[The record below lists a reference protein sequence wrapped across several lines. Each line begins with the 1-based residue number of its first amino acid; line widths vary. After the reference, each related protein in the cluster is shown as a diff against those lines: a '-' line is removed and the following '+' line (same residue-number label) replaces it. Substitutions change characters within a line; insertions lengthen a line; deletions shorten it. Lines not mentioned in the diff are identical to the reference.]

1 MPVRYGR
8 KENMEKFIV
17 KLENEMKKAFET
29 AGYDG
34 SLGRVTVSN
43 RPDLCEYQC
52 NGAMAGAKLFHKAP
66 IMIAGDVVKQ
76 LEGSKVFSSAE
87 AVAPGFI
94 NLKVSE
100 AFLTEYAGGMFESD
114 KFGLE
119 VPEKQ
124 QTIVIDY
131 GGPNVAKPLHVGHLR
146 PAIIGESIKRIS
158 RFAGHKVIGDVHLGD
173 WGMPMGQIITELKE
187 RKPELVYFDENYSGE
202 YPEEPPF
209 SISELEEIYP
219 VASGKCKKDEEYKKR
234 ALQNTKELQ
243 EGRKGYRELWKQIL
257 KVSVADLK
265 KNYEKLDVSF
275 DLWMGES
282 DVDDMIPEMVDKMK
296 ADGFAY
302 LSEGALVVDI
312 AEESDKKEYPPC
324 IVLKSDGASNYE
336 TTDLATI
343 KYREKEFDP
352 DAILYVVDKRQELHF
367 IQVFRTAKKC
377 GLAKPETSLEFI
389 GFGTMNGSDGT
400 PFKTRDGGVLRLEY
414 LLGQIEDRMFEK
426 IKENKDIPEDEA
438 KKTADITALA
448 AIKYGDLSNQASK
461 DYVFDVDRFTAFEGD
476 TGPYLLYTIVRIKSI
491 LSRYKEQGGT
501 VSRDMK
507 GFGEVHPALLCGAP
521 GKNVFRDM
529 AGFSQ
534 MIDEA
539 FTERAPH
546 KVCAF
551 AYRLAND
558 FNSFYHETKILA
570 EPDENKKAA
579 YINLLSAVLEMFE
592 CCIDLLGF
600 EAPDRM

>member
-1 MPVRYGR
+1 
-8 KENMEKFIV
+8 MEKFIV
-17 KLENEMKKAFET
+17 KLENEMKKAFEA

-66 IMIAGDVVKQ
+66 IMIAEDVVKQ
-76 LEGSKVFSSAE
+76 LEESKVFSSVE

-100 AFLTEYAGGMFESD
+100 AFLTEYAGEMFASD

-119 VPEKQ
+119 APEKQ

-158 RFAGHKVIGDVHLGD
+158 RYAGHKVIGDVHLGD

-187 RKPELVYFDENYSGE
+187 RKPELVYFDEKFTGE

-209 SISELEEIYP
+209 TISELEEIYP
-219 VASGKCKKDEEYKKR
+219 IASGKCKKDEEYKKR

-243 EGRKGYRELWKQIL
+243 EGRRGYRELWKQIL
-257 KVSVADLK
+257 KVSVTDLK

-343 KYREKEFDP
+343 KYREKEFKP

-414 LLGQIEDRMFEK
+414 LLGQIEDQMYEK
-426 IKENKDIPEDEA
+426 ISENKDIPEDEA

-476 TGPYLLYTIVRIKSI
+476 TGPYLLYTMVRIKSI
-491 LSRYKEQGGT
+491 LTRYKEQGGS
-501 VSRDMK
+501 VSRDMR

-534 MIDEA
+534 MIEEA

-579 YINLLSAVLEMFE
+579 YINLLNAVLEMFE
-592 CCIDLLGF
+592 CCISLLGF
-600 EAPDRM
+600 DAPERM

>member
-1 MPVRYGR
+1 
-8 KENMEKFIV
+8 MEKFIV
-17 KLENEMKKAFET
+17 KLENEMKKAFEA

-52 NGAMAGAKLFHKAP
+52 NGAMAGAKLFHKSP
-66 IMIAGDVVKQ
+66 IVIAEDVVKQ
-76 LEGSKVFSSAE
+76 LGESKVFSSAE
-87 AVAPGFI
+87 AAAPGFI
-94 NLKVSE
+94 NLKASE
-100 AFLTEYAGGMFESD
+100 AFLTEYVGEMLAND
-114 KFGLE
+114 KFGVE
-119 VPEKQ
+119 APEKK

-158 RFAGHKVIGDVHLGD
+158 RYAGHKVIGDVHLGD

-187 RKPELVYFDENYSGE
+187 RKPELVYFDENYTGE

-209 SISELEEIYP
+209 TISELEEIYP
-219 VASGKCKKDEEYKKR
+219 IASGKCKSDEEYKR
-234 ALQNTKELQ
+234 CALQNTKELQ
-243 EGRKGYRELWKQIL
+243 EGRRGYRELWKQIL
-257 KVSVADLK
+257 KVSVTDLK

-282 DVDDMIPEMVDKMK
+282 DVDDLIPEMVDKMK
-296 ADGFAY
+296 ADGLAY

-414 LLGQIEDRMFEK
+414 LLGQIEDQMFEK
-426 IKENKDIPEDEA
+426 ISENKDIPADEA
-438 KKTADITALA
+438 RKTADITALA

-476 TGPYLLYTIVRIKSI
+476 TGPYLLYTMVRIKSI
-491 LSRYKEQGGT
+491 LSRYKEQGGS

-507 GFGEVHPALLCGAP
+507 DFGVVHPALLCGMP

-558 FNSFYHETKILA
+558 FNSFYHETRILA

-579 YINLLSAVLEMFE
+579 YINLLNAVLEMFE
-592 CCIDLLGF
+592 CCIGLLGF
-600 EAPDRM
+600 EAPERM

>member
-1 MPVRYGR
+1 
-8 KENMEKFIV
+8 MEKFIV
-17 KLENEMKKAFET
+17 KLENEMKRAFEE

-52 NGAMAGAKLFHKAP
+52 NGAMAGAKIFHKAP
-66 IMIAGDVVKQ
+66 IMIAEDVVK
-76 LEGSKVFSSAE
+76 LLAGSKVFSSAE

-100 AFLTEYAGGMFESD
+100 QFLSSYVGEMFASE

-119 VPEKQ
+119 TPEKQ

-209 SISELEEIYP
+209 TISELEEIYP
-219 VASGKCKKDEEYKKR
+219 IASGKCKKDEEYKKC

-243 EGRKGYRELWKQIL
+243 EGRRGYRELWKQIL

-282 DVDDMIPEMVDKMK
+282 DVDDMIPGMVEKMK
-296 ADGFAY
+296 TDGYAH

-312 AEESDKKEYPPC
+312 AEEGDKKEYPPC

-343 KYREKEFDP
+343 KYREDEYDP
-352 DAILYVVDKRQELHF
+352 DAILYVVDKRQDLHF
-367 IQVFRTAKKC
+367 LQVFRTARKC
-377 GLAKPETSLEFI
+377 GLAKPDTSLEFI
-389 GFGTMNGSDGT
+389 GFGTMNGTDGT

-414 LLGQIEDRMFEK
+414 LLKQIEDKMYEK
-426 IKENKDIPEDEA
+426 ISDNKDISEEEA
-438 KKTADITALA
+438 KQTAVITALA
-448 AIKYGDLSNQASK
+448 AVKYGDLSNQASK
-461 DYVFDVDRFTAFEGD
+461 DYIFDVDRFTAFEGD
-476 TGPYLLYTIVRIKSI
+476 TGPYLLYTMVRIKSI
-491 LSRYKEQGGT
+491 LARYKDQGGS
-501 VSRDMK
+501 VDRNMRN
-507 GFGEVHPALLCGAP
+507 FGDVHPAVLCGAS
-521 GKNVFRDM
+521 GKNVFRDV

-539 FTERAPH
+539 FAERAPH
-546 KVCAF
+546 KVCGY
-551 AYRLAND
+551 AYKLAND
-558 FNSFYHETKILA
+558 FNSFYHETKILS
-570 EPDENKKAA
+570 EPDENKRAA
-579 YINLLSAVLEMFE
+579 YINLLCCVLEIFE
-592 CCIDLLGF
+592 CCIGLLGF
-600 EAPDRM
+600 GAPERM

>member
-1 MPVRYGR
+1 
-8 KENMEKFIV
+8 MEKFIV
-17 KLENEMKKAFET
+17 KLESEMKKAFEE

-66 IMIAGDVVKQ
+66 IMIAEDVVKQ
-76 LEGSKVFSSAE
+76 LADSKAFSSAE

-100 AFLTEYAGGMFESD
+100 SFLTEYAGEMFANE

-119 VPEKQ
+119 TPEKQ

-187 RKPELVYFDENYSGE
+187 RKPELVYFDETYTGE
-202 YPEEPPF
+202 YPVEPPF

-243 EGRKGYRELWKQIL
+243 EGRRGYRELWKQIL
-257 KVSVADLK
+257 KVSVTDLK

-296 ADGFAY
+296 TDGFAH

-389 GFGTMNGSDGT
+389 GFGTMNGADGT

-414 LLGQIEDRMFEK
+414 LLGQIEDRMYEK
-426 IKENKDIPEDEA
+426 IKENKDIPDDEA

-461 DYVFDVDRFTAFEGD
+461 DYIFDIDRFTAFEGD
-476 TGPYLLYTIVRIKSI
+476 TGPYLLYTMVRIKSI
-491 LSRYKEQGGT
+491 LTRYKEQGGT
-501 VSRDMK
+501 VNRDIRS
-507 GFGEVHPALLCGAP
+507 FGEVHPALLCGAS

-539 FTERAPH
+539 FNERAPH

-558 FNSFYHETKILA
+558 FNSFYHDTKILA
-570 EPDENKKAA
+570 EPDESKKAA
-579 YINLLSAVLEMFE
+579 YINLLNAVLEMFE
-592 CCIDLLGF
+592 CCIGLLGF
-600 EAPDRM
+600 DAPERM

>member
-1 MPVRYGR
+1 
-8 KENMEKFIV
+8 MEKFIE
-17 KLENEMKKAFET
+17 KLENEMKKAFEE

-66 IMIAGDVVKQ
+66 IMIAEDVVKQ
-76 LEGSKVFSSAE
+76 LADSKAFSSAE

-100 AFLTEYAGGMFESD
+100 SFLTEYAGEMFANE

-119 VPEKQ
+119 TPEKQ

-187 RKPELVYFDENYSGE
+187 RKPELVYFDENYTGE
-202 YPEEPPF
+202 YPVEPPF

-243 EGRKGYRELWKQIL
+243 EGRRGYRELWKQIL
-257 KVSVADLK
+257 KVSVTDLK

-389 GFGTMNGSDGT
+389 GFGTMNGADGT

-414 LLGQIEDRMFEK
+414 LLGQIEDRMYEK
-426 IKENKDIPEDEA
+426 IKENKDIPDDEA
-438 KKTADITALA
+438 KKIADITALA

-461 DYVFDVDRFTAFEGD
+461 DYIFDIDRFTAFEGD
-476 TGPYLLYTIVRIKSI
+476 TGPYLLYTMVRIKSI
-491 LSRYKEQGGT
+491 LSRYREQGGT
-501 VSRDMK
+501 VNRDIRS
-507 GFGEVHPALLCGAP
+507 FGEVHPALLCGAS

-539 FTERAPH
+539 FNERAPH

-558 FNSFYHETKILA
+558 FNSFYHDTKILA

-592 CCIDLLGF
+592 CCIGLLGF
-600 EAPDRM
+600 DAPERM